1 MTKKEKKPLATPPKV
16 KNMDKAFPK
25 DKMKEQVK
33 EKGKMK
39 KGKC

>member
-25 DKMKEQVK
+25 EKMK

-39 KGKC
+39 NGKC